1 MVTQSVTGDT
11 MNAKAQSSAPAT
23 VTLKTAKAAKT
34 AAPKTFWEA
43 RSTRKIRGVTVSFYK
58 RFEGSCYTMDFKVA
72 GKRVREL
79 TVAPVVVDAERVA
92 EARVKAMQEACN
104 GLAAAAVTSA
114 RSRQKMATVAEIGRA
129 ILEGDKVAE
138 TRTLVTYYSSLKRI
152 AAVVDANDPEGV
164 SLADALSRANL
175 ERFYSMGQGR
185 KGKGVN
191 WVDALDCNGG
201 LNSAVRNVASLFTR
215 RMVDLK
221 FAGLVLP
228 PLTDLRELPKLKVE
242 VHGFQPWPAGVY
254 EAMQAASEL
263 MRTEQPELW
272 LVNAMLRRLGLRDME
287 LYMARREWIEV
298 EAATGRAWLVIKNR
312 GSEYKLLKH
321 GRARKL
327 ELDEELK
334 GLLLPK
340 EGYLITGPV
349 KVTMPGTG
357 GRATDGLGDSARYD
371 LIYRTHCEWMR
382 QWIPDRTKANHE
394 LRMYAGSLI
403 YKRLGLEAAAYYL
416 GHKSTATTERYYVS
430 WLGESPM
437 LDGAAVAAAH
447 G

>member
-1 MVTQSVTGDT
+1 MS
-11 MNAKAQSSAPAT
+11 AKAQTSALSN
-23 VTLKTAKAAKT
+23 VTLKPAKAAKKAASK

-58 RFEGSCYTMDFKVA
+58 RFEGSCYTMDFKVN

-79 TVAPVVVDAERVA
+79 TLAPVVVDAERVA
-92 EARVKAMQEACN
+92 EARVKAMQEALN
-104 GLAAAAVTSA
+104 GLAAAAVTSS
-114 RSRQKMATVAEIGRA
+114 RSRIKTATVADIGRA

-152 AAVVDANDPEGV
+152 AAVIDAHDPEGV
-164 SLADALSRANL
+164 SLAEVLGRPNL
-175 ERFYSMGQGR
+175 ERFYSLGQGR
-185 KGKGVN
+185 GGKGVN

-215 RMVDLK
+215 RMLDLK

-254 EAMQAASEL
+254 EGMQAASEV

-298 EAATGRAWLVIKNR
+298 EATTGRAWLVIKNR

-340 EGYLITGPV
+340 AGYLITAPM

-403 YKRLGLEAAAYYL
+403 YQRLGLEAAAYFL